1 MNKVKSSTFPRF
13 MADFE
18 TLTGKDVIDETYVWA
33 SGICSID
40 NPYNND
46 YLKIWNSDEPLYEFL
61 SQFRMCEC
69 YFHNLKFDGHF
80 ILTYLENHGFIYDDD
95 LSREKSYST
104 LITGDGQWYMIR
116 VRWMDKEESIKTKT
130 VRRKLK
136 DGTIKE
142 YTSKEK
148 IKSKNSNK

>member
-1 MNKVKSSTFPRF
+1 MSRANYKSSTFPRF

-40 NPYNND
+40 NPYNED
-46 YLKIWNSDEPLYEFL
+46 YLKIWNSDEPLYDFL

-80 ILTYLENHGFIYDDD
+80 ILSYLENHGFIYDDD

-116 VRWMDKEESIKTKT
+116 VR
-130 VRRKLK
+130 
-136 DGTIKE
+136 
-142 YTSKEK
+142 
-148 IKSKNSNK
+148 